1 MKLSDEIE
9 KLQEKNEG
17 KIILIKSGIFFI
29 AIGKDAVVLHD
40 VLGLKTTCMK
50 DRICKVGFP
59 VRNVEKYIR
68 LLNENDLSFII
79 YVKNEENQIEELYKK
94 GIKVSINPDND
105 TVSNTNI
112 IEEYKWVLEHT
123 NLTINDIEKMNQN
136 AIRGAFISVQEK
148 SKLISKILK
157 KDEKKR

>member
-1 MKLSDEIE
+1 MQQLIINELVAFCMRFKRNSRKRSEKMKLSEEIE

-79 YVKNEENQIEELYKK
+79 YVKNEERKIEELYK
-94 GIKVSINPDND
+94 ND
-105 TVSNTNI
+105 GKDVNEFRTCLDCKECLNFPETEKDI
-112 IEEYKWVLEHT
+112 LER
-123 NLTINDIEKMNQN
+123 
-136 AIRGAFISVQEK
+136 IR
-148 SKLISKILK
+148 KIGK
-157 KDEKKR
+157 